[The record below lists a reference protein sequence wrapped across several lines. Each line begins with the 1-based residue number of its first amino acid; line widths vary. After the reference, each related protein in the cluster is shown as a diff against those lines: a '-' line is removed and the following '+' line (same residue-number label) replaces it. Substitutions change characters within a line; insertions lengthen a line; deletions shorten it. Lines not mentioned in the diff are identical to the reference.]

1 MGRKSKARRRQDVAP
16 ERMFERSRGRPSNSV
31 VSRSDRVPVVSGVVW
46 DDPVLKSPLKN
57 RAVRA
62 ASPNTSHE
70 RNRIVYDPRS
80 SPRKPLRL
88 AQPSIAA
95 LRDRISN
102 QQTEKTRS
110 RSALSLKASAL
121 KSEPAKQSSPNEGAR
136 ETNTCKARPD
146 SKIAARAAKGAGKKK
161 FVPWC

>member
-1 MGRKSKARRRQDVAP
+1 MQSGTP
-16 ERMFERSRGRPSNSV
+16 ERTFERSRGRPSNSV
-31 VSRSDRVPVVSGVVW
+31 LSRADAGPVISAVVW
-46 DDPVLKSPLKN
+46 DESVLKSPPKN

-62 ASPNTSHE
+62 SSPNTNYE

-88 AQPSIAA
+88 AQLSIAA
-95 LRDRISN
+95 LRDSISN
-102 QQTEKTRS
+102 QQAEKTRS
-110 RSALSLKASAL
+110 RSALSLKAPAL

-136 ETNTCKARPD
+136 ESNRCKAKPD
-146 SKIAARAAKGAGKKK
+146 SKIAARSAKGVGKKK